1 MSTHATLARELR
13 TPRSAAVA
21 GIVFALI
28 LGTVIVLFRASGP
41 VSEGGGTTWLS
52 DAGRRSAITTALNLV
67 PFAGIAFLWFIG
79 VVRSRLG
86 AQEDKLFAT
95 VFLGS
100 GLLFVALLFAGAGMI
115 GSVLLLTGGADP
127 ISSDSI
133 RLAQTM
139 SATLLGTFGAR
150 MAAVFVL
157 SVTTLG
163 LRTRLVPR
171 WLVLTGYV
179 VALGLLLSPPISG
192 WSQLLFPGW
201 VLVLSIQL
209 LVASPRGAGPLADD
223 TAAG

>member
-1 MSTHATLARELR
+1 MSTQATLARELR

-41 VSEGGGTTWLS
+41 ASEGGGTTWLT

-86 AQEDKLFAT
+86 PQEDKLFAT

-100 GLLFVALLFAGAGMI
+100 GLLFVALLFAGAGII
-115 GSVLLLTGGADP
+115 GSVLLLTGGPDP
-127 ISSDSI
+127 LSSDSI

-171 WLVLTGYV
+171 WLVLAGYV
-179 VALGLLLSPPISG
+179 VALGLLLSPPITG

-201 VLVLSIQL
+201 VLALSIQIL
-209 LVASPRGAGPLADD
+209 LASPRDGEPVEGG